1 MGRGPV
7 PERELIYR
15 GPLSPHRQSVVVLC
29 CISPPFGRLSTTP
42 GKVIH
47 VLLTRAPLY
56 RGLLRFSCDLHVLGA
71 PLTFALSQDQT
82 LVFKDRGGW
91 ILGETRVSRPRIAWL
106 FAAVRA
112 VTLAFRLRVPLFA
125 GFLVAG
131 DAVSRGLFL
140 PRQVTFFV
148 LQFLFSAELPTGLE
162 TVSFETGSFAS
173 LLRRAGRGVY
183 TRLRSSVNLFRLF
196 VRRCRSQRR
205 PRLRSGGGLL

>member
-1 MGRGPV
+1 MLGIISRLDF
-7 PERELIYR
+7 ELSI
-15 GPLSPHRQSVVVLC
+15 
-29 CISPPFGRLSTTP
+29 
-42 GKVIH
+42 
-47 VLLTRAPLY
+47 RALASAEVRTSILDPY
-56 RGLLRFSCDLHVLGA
+56 CYESRTSFH
-71 PLTFALSQDQT
+71 DQ
-82 LVFKDRGGW
+82 VFKDRGGW

-131 DAVSRGLFL
+131 DAVSRRLFL

-148 LQFLFSAELPTGLE
+148 LQFLFSAEPPTGLE
-162 TVSFETGSFAS
+162 SVSFETGSFAS
-173 LLRRAGRGVY
+173 LLRRAGRVVY

-196 VRRCRSQRR
+196 VRRCRPRRR